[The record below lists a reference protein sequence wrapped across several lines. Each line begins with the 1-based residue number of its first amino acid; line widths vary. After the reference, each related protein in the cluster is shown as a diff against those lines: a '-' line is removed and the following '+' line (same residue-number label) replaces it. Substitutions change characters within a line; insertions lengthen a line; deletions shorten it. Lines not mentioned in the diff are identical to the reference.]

1 MHNKSLLFRRFGVL
15 FVALMVWV
23 FGFASVVSAN
33 GLDGIG
39 SSPQATAQ
47 SGNQGDSQGN
57 SQGTSQVNQ
66 TPATAPQGTT
76 NQQVSQPVSSTPT
89 QSGSNSGA
97 GQSGAEVIGSLF
109 EGVSVDKE
117 AASKANAYMRP
128 LAKGANVLFAVIL
141 GFASV
146 GMFLLTALDLLY
158 IAVPPIRNFL
168 NPAGAGTANGP
179 TGGMM
184 GGGYGGYGG
193 YGGGYGGY
201 GGMGAMG
208 ASANQGGFRGTISR
222 WISDEAYYAV
232 SLLNGGATN
241 APAFGGGFGGGYG
254 GGFGGGFGVMQ
265 QQQEPPKTGSVIWNY
280 LKNRTFFLVMFGVC
294 SVLFS
299 TLIFTDL
306 GVKFGGWILERLMGL
321 KDSIPQ

>member
-184 GGGYGGYGG
+184 GGGYGV
-193 YGGGYGGY
+193 
-201 GGMGAMG
+201 MGVMG